1 MPNFRRGIYAAVY
14 EGEQM
19 DDAQAVIFDRD
30 GVLTQFNPASA
41 LQHINRVLPVSLDAL
56 LQHWQAYGSRVGFPA
71 TAAEE
76 TSFFRGLWHELAQEY
91 GLADDARAWLLTF
104 DYTQHM
110 ALYPDVIPL
119 LTALKA
125 RDIKTGVLSN
135 FTLATL
141 DRSLEVLGIAQ
152 WIDTACAATVIGA
165 AKPDAAAYLTVAAT
179 LDVPPERCLFFDDEP
194 ACVRGAQQTGMRAWL
209 VDRTGHNT
217 DTTLPSVRGLD
228 EVLGL
233 CGVR

>member
-1 MPNFRRGIYAAVY
+1 MLNEIITTIV
-14 EGEQM
+14 
-19 DDAQAVIFDRD
+19 
-30 GVLTQFNPASA
+30 
-41 LQHINRVLPVSLDAL
+41 
-56 LQHWQAYGSRVGFPA
+56 
-71 TAAEE
+71 
-76 TSFFRGLWHELAQEY
+76 
-91 GLADDARAWLLTF
+91 GLALNLFVITSMLAMGMSLTVKQILEPLRNVRLVVLVLVGNFVLVPALAWLLTF

-119 LTALKA
+119 LTALTA